1 MTRTIT
7 RKPNQQ
13 ATNNFTM
20 YPPGQQLFIILS
32 STGYGKKLQLYDKEI
47 VHGFKFFTFFLVL
60 NETVEY
66 LNPT

>member
-20 YPPGQQLFIILS
+20 YPPGQQLLIILS
-32 STGYGKKLQLYDKEI
+32 STGYGKK
-47 VHGFKFFTFFLVL
+47 TA
-60 NETVEY
+60 TV
-66 LNPT
+66 